1 MPDISHSEH
10 PNLYRAIK
18 KRRWLK
24 VQSMAF
30 RLRAATEWR
39 PIETALSVIVT
50 ANCTKKICQARQDPC
65 FGEFVLETA
74 AVTSRWRVEL
84 TQPNHAKIHG
94 LPLFGSD
101 EVAIEDAA
109 SDFVDLI
116 TDVQLRPS
124 QQHS

>member
-1 MPDISHSEH
+1 MPDISPSEH

-18 KRRWLK
+18 KPRWFK

-30 RLRAATEWR
+30 RLRPATDRR

-50 ANCTKKICQARQDPC
+50 ADCTKKICKARQDPC
-65 FGEFVLETA
+65 YGEFVLETA
-74 AVTSRWRVEL
+74 AVTNRWRVEL

-109 SDFVDLI
+109 SDLANLI
-116 TDVQLRPS
+116 TAVQVRPS
-124 QQHS
+124 